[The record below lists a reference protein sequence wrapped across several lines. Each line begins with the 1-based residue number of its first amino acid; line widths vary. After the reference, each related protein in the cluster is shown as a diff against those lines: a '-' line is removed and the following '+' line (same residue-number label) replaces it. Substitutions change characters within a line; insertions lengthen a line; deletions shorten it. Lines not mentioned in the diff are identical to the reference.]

1 MKVMLLEDVKNLGKK
16 GTVIKVADGYAR
28 NFLFPKKLAV
38 EASAG
43 VISEMTSKQESQ
55 ARKKAREEQQAREIA
70 DRISGE
76 IVEVSARMGEGGKLF
91 GSITSKEVAQALQ
104 EKLGLQQLDKRK
116 IELDDSIKTEGD
128 FPAKIKLYANIQ
140 ADFTIRVKDLNK

>member
-140 ADFTIRVKDLNK
+140 ADFTIRVKGLNK